1 MQVYEIQGLSTK
13 RKNSKEI
20 KTKAVRKHFKSEFP
34 NIAKITEVAES
45 ALCPYQGFMI
55 CFIRD

>member
-1 MQVYEIQGLSTK
+1 MKSRGLSTK